1 MAVTTPP
8 TPPRPEAAPP
18 GGEIPIA
25 SARGIG
31 VLTLGMSVLFLH
43 LIDRQIMAILA
54 EPIKADLGFSDT
66 QIGLLTGLGF
76 SLLYSILGI
85 PIARLADRMDR
96 VRIIAV
102 ATATWSA
109 MTAVTGL
116 TTSFASMLAARMGVA
131 AGEAG
136 GIPPLH
142 ALIADLFKPEE
153 RGRAFSIIQLG
164 GPLGVLTA
172 FFAGGYLVAA
182 FDWRTVF
189 YVAGGAGVL
198 FALVLWRFLPEPR
211 RGRPAPDPHA
221 ASFWSAAKTLLS
233 IPAYRQLLAGVAWA
247 GFGLYAT
254 IIWAPSFLIRS
265 FQLPIEQVGIVL
277 GIAFGVLGAVAVLL
291 IGQLTDAAKK
301 RDPGAHAFLPAV
313 MMIAA
318 APLAAA
324 GFLAG
329 TLVWAMALLILPI
342 MMMSAWQAPSIAAVQ
357 DTATP
362 RTRALAAALVMF
374 TLNLLGLGL
383 GPLVVGALSDVLNPA
398 FGQESLRYAL
408 LAVPVS
414 FAFAGL
420 HWIIAARGLRA
431 LARTDQEDAP

>member
-1 MAVTTPP
+1 MAVTRPPAPP
-8 TPPRPEAAPP
+8 TPAAPS
-18 GGEIPIA
+18 GDEIPIA
-25 SARGIG
+25 SARGAG
-31 VLTLGMSVLFLH
+31 VLILCMSVLFLH

-85 PIARLADRMDR
+85 PVARLADRVDR
-96 VRIIAV
+96 VRIIAI
-102 ATATWSA
+102 ATGAWSA

-116 TTSFASMLAARMGVA
+116 TSSFGAMLVARMGVA

-136 GIPPLH
+136 GIPPMH
-142 ALIADLFKPEE
+142 ALVADLFKPEE
-153 RGRAFSIIQLG
+153 RGRAFSIVQLG

-172 FFAGGYLVAA
+172 FFAGGYLAAA

-189 YVAGGAGVL
+189 YVAGGAGVV
-198 FALVLWRFLPEPR
+198 FALVIWKLLPEPR

-221 ASFWSAAKTLLS
+221 ASFVSAAKTLLS

-265 FQLPIEQVGIVL
+265 FELPIAQVGLVL
-277 GIAFGVLGAVAVLL
+277 GTAFGLLGAVAVLL
-291 IGQLTDAAKK
+291 AGQISDAAKK
-301 RDPGAHAFLPAV
+301 RDPGAHAFVPAV

-324 GFLAG
+324 GFLSG
-329 TLVWAMALLILPI
+329 TLVWAMGLLILPI

-383 GPLVVGALSDVLNPA
+383 GPLVVGILSDVLNPA

-408 LAVPVS
+408 LTVPVS
-414 FAFAGL
+414 FVLAGV

-431 LARTDQEDAP
+431 RARELEESAP

>member
-1 MAVTTPP
+1 MVATAPP
-8 TPPRPEAAPP
+8 EPAPPAAPNAH
-18 GGEIPIA
+18 IPIA
-25 SARGIG
+25 SARG
-31 VLTLGMSVLFLH
+31 VSALTLGMLVLFLH

-76 SLLYSILGI
+76 SLLYSLLGI

-96 VRIIAV
+96 VRIIAI
-102 ATATWSA
+102 ATGTWSA
-109 MTAVTGL
+109 MTAVTGA
-116 TTSFASMLAARMGVA
+116 TSSFATMLAARMGVA

-142 ALIADLFKPEE
+142 ALVADLFKPEE

-172 FFAGGYLVAA
+172 FFAGGFLVAA

-189 YVAGGAGVL
+189 YVAGGVGVA
-198 FALVLWRFLPEPR
+198 FAFIIWRFMPEPR
-211 RGRPAPDPHA
+211 RGAPAQDPN
-221 ASFWSAAKTLLS
+221 ASSFVSAARTLLS

-265 FQLPIEQVGIVL
+265 FALPIEQVGVVL
-277 GIAFGVLGAVAVLL
+277 GIAFGVLGAIAVLA
-291 IGQLTDAAKK
+291 IGQLSDAAKK

-329 TLVWAMALLILPI
+329 TLVWAMALLVAPI
-342 MMMSAWQAPSIAAVQ
+342 MMMSAWQAPTIAAVQ

-383 GPLVVGALSDVLNPA
+383 GPLVVGALSDALAPSL
-398 FGQESLRYAL
+398 GQESLRYAL

-414 FAFAGL
+414 FALAGL

-431 LARTDQEDAP
+431 QARAKTEDAP